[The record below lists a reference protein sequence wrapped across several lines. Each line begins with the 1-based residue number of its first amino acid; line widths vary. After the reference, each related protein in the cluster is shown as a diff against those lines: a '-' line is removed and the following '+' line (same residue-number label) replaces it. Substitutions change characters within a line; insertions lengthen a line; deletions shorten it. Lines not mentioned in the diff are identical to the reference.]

1 MHRSVLLVLLITLG
15 FGGAAQAAPRLHSPT
30 LSAAEVAFAHAG
42 DLWVVSRS
50 GGDARRLT
58 TGVGMELDPVFSPD
72 GRWIAFTGEYEG
84 NFDIHLVE
92 ASGGVPRRLTWHP
105 HAERVLGWTPD
116 GKRVLFRSGRNSPF
130 ASQLFT
136 MPVEGGL
143 PSELPFPMGQQGS
156 FSPDASRLAYVP
168 YWNRTGSPVA
178 HVSWRRY
185 RGGRTSP
192 IWIARMSDSAV
203 EEIPRDNSN
212 DWNPIWIGDRVYFLS
227 DRNGAATLFSYH
239 PEARKVTEV
248 VKAGGADIA
257 SAAAGPGA
265 IVYEQA
271 GRLYLLELSSGQA
284 KALDVRVQ
292 GDVASVRPRWSDIKD
307 SIEDAALSP
316 TGVRAAFEARGEILT
331 VPAEKGDSRN
341 LTRTPGVAERS
352 PAWSPDGQKIAYLSD
367 ESGEYALHIAD
378 QTGTGPVQKINLG
391 DPPSFF
397 YTPKWSPDGKKILY
411 TDKRLNVWYVDVAKG
426 KPVRVDTE
434 ALEWPVRL
442 LDPVW
447 SPDSRWIAYTRTL
460 RNNMRAVFLYSLET
474 GKARQVTDGLSDA
487 RYAAFDRDGKHLY
500 FTAST
505 DAGPTTGWLDLS
517 SWQRPVSRSV
527 YVAVLD
533 KTLPSPLAPK
543 SDEEKDA
550 AKKEEKADGD
560 EGKDDKDKKDEPKP
574 ARVDF
579 EGLDQRVLALP
590 IPARNYTGLVAGK
603 SGELFLLEDAPVLG
617 FGGQGSIVHKFTL
630 ESRKTEKL
638 YEGQGA
644 HFRVSH
650 DGEKM
655 LLHKGPTWTIAST
668 AKAPEPGA
676 GALALDGVKIYV
688 DPRAEWRQMFHEVWR
703 IQRDFF
709 YDPNLH
715 GLDLQAAIRRHEP
728 SLDGIA
734 HRADLSYLFN
744 EMLGDLTVGHL
755 FIAGGDRP
763 EVEGVA
769 AGLLGADYAVENGR
783 YRFARVYGGENW
795 NPELQAP
802 LTQPGVNVK
811 PGEYLLAVGGRELRG
826 SDNVYNFFEATAG
839 KSVVIKVGPNP
850 DGKGSREVS
859 VVPVENE
866 GGLRLL
872 AWVEGNRRKVDEL
885 SGGRLAYVYLPDT
898 AEGGYTNFNRYF
910 FAQVDREGAILDER
924 FNGGGFAADYFIDY
938 LRRPLLNYWTTR
950 EGADFTTPFGAIYGP
965 KVMLVNQYSSSGG
978 DALPWYFRKLQIGP
992 LVGKRTWGGLVG
1004 IYDYPPLMDGAT
1016 VTAPRVAFWS
1026 PDGSWDVENH
1036 GVAPDIEVE
1045 LDPQAWRQG
1054 SDLQLEKA
1062 VKTALEALEKNPL
1075 PKHRKPAYP
1084 DYNKGGH

>member
-1 MHRSVLLVLLITLG
+1 
-15 FGGAAQAAPRLHSPT
+15 

-42 DLWVVSRS
+42 DLWAVGRA

-58 TGVGMELDPVFSPD
+58 TGVGLELDPAFSPD

-84 NFDIHLVE
+84 NYDVYLVE
-92 ASGGVPRRLTWHP
+92 AAGGVPRRLTWHP
-105 HAERVLGWTPD
+105 GADRALGWTPD
-116 GKRVLFRSGRNSPF
+116 GKQVLFRSSRNSPYF
-130 ASQLFT
+130 SRLFT
-136 MPVEGGL
+136 MPVAGGL
-143 PSELPFPMGQQGS
+143 PAELPFPMGQQGS

-168 YWNRTGSPVA
+168 LWNRTGSPTA
-178 HVSWRRY
+178 YISWRRY

-192 IWIARMSDSAV
+192 IWLARMSDSAV

-212 DWNPIWIGDRVYFLS
+212 DWNPLWVGDRVYFLS
-227 DRNGAATLFSYH
+227 DRNGAATLFAYD
-239 PEARKVTEV
+239 PAGRKVSEV
-248 VKAGGADIA
+248 VKGGGADIA

-271 GRLYLLELSSGQA
+271 GRLHLLDLASGQPRP
-284 KALDVRVQ
+284 LDVRVR
-292 GDVASVRPRWSDIKD
+292 GDVASVRPRWADVKD
-307 SIEDAALSP
+307 SIQDAALSP
-316 TGVRAAFEARGEILT
+316 TGVRAAFEVRGEILT

-367 ESGEYALHIAD
+367 ESGEYALHIAG
-378 QTGTGPVQKINLG
+378 QTGTGPVQKIGLG

-397 YTPKWSPDGKKILY
+397 YTPKWSPDGQKILY
-411 TDKRLNVWYVDVAKG
+411 TDKRLSVWYVDVAKG
-426 KPVRVDTE
+426 RPVRVDSE

-487 RYAAFDRDGKHLY
+487 RYAAFDKDGQHLY

-533 KTLPSPLAPK
+533 KALPSPLAPK

-550 AKKEEKADGD
+550 AKKEEKEDGD
-560 EGKDDKDKKDEPKP
+560 AKKDEGDEKDEPKP
-574 ARVDF
+574 VRVDF

-590 IPARNYTGLVAGK
+590 IPARNYTGLLAGK

-617 FGGQGSIVHKFTL
+617 FGGEGSIVHKFTL

-638 YEGQGA
+638 SEGQGA

-655 LLHKGPTWTIAST
+655 LLHQGEGWTIAST
-668 AKAPEPGA
+668 AKAPEAGA
-676 GALALDGVKIYV
+676 GALALDGVKVYM

-709 YDPNLH
+709 YDPKLH
-715 GLDLQAAIRRHEP
+715 GLDLPAAIRRHEP

-734 HRADLSYLFN
+734 HRADLSALFD

-755 FIAGGDRP
+755 FIIGGDQP

-769 AGLLGADYAVENGR
+769 VGLLGADYAVENGR

-811 PGEYLLAVGGRELRG
+811 AGEYLLAVNGRDVRG
-826 SDNVYNFFEATAG
+826 TDNVYSFFEATAG
-839 KSVVIKVGPNP
+839 KSVVIEVGPNP
-850 DGKGSREVS
+850 DGKGSRKVS
-859 VVPVENE
+859 VVPVESE
-866 GGLRLL
+866 SGLRIL
-872 AWVEGNRRKVDEL
+872 AWIEGNRRKVDEL
-885 SGGRLAYVYLPDT
+885 SGGRLAYVFLPDT
-898 AEGGYTNFNRYF
+898 AEGGYANFNRYF

-965 KVMLVNQYSSSGG
+965 KVMLINQFSSSGG
-978 DALPWYFRKLQIGP
+978 DALPWYFRRLEIGP

-1026 PDGSWDVENH
+1026 PEGSWDVENH

-1054 SDLQLEKA
+1054 RDSQLEKA
-1062 VKTALEALEKNPL
+1062 VRTALEALEKNPL
-1075 PKHRKPAYP
+1075 PKHVKPAYP
-1084 DYNKGGH
+1084 DYNKAGN